1 MKMKIR
7 FLIGTAVLCVLCF
20 LPSFAGCRRGAASS
34 EPSSI
39 PETTSSRAGE
49 TSSTSAADGPPFTRK
64 NLPRLDGST
73 ANIPMAALMVQ
84 RLLGVSAEE
93 ADTLIDFS
101 TTPNAYLAL
110 IEKEADLLLVY
121 EADESIK
128 KQIQQSGV
136 ELEYHPIGRDALVF
150 LTNQENPVIS
160 LTTRQIQDIYQGKI
174 TNWSALGGE
183 DKTIEAYQRPEKS
196 GSQAL
201 MVKLVMKDLPL
212 MEAPTDRYPA
222 GMGDLIDV
230 LATYENKGNA
240 LGYSV
245 YYYASNM
252 YALPELRL
260 LAVDGVTPSS
270 ETIADASYPFLN
282 EFYAV
287 IRKSEPENGSTR
299 RLLNWVLSDEGKQAM
314 EDAGYVS
321 VS

>member
-1 MKMKIR
+1 MKMKKR

-49 TSSTSAADGPPFTRK
+49 TSSTGAADGPPFTRK

-160 LTTRQIQDIYQGKI
+160 LTTRQIQDIYRGKI

>member
-1 MKMKIR
+1 MKMKKR

-201 MVKLVMKDLPL
+201 RVKLVMKDLPL

-230 LATYENKGNA
+230 LATYENKG
-240 LGYSV
+240 V
-245 YYYASNM
+245 V
-252 YALPELRL
+252 
-260 LAVDGVTPSS
+260 LAPLHTG
-270 ETIADASYPFLN
+270 
-282 EFYAV
+282 
-287 IRKSEPENGSTR
+287 
-299 RLLNWVLSDEGKQAM
+299 
-314 EDAGYVS
+314 
-321 VS
+321 

>member
-1 MKMKIR
+1 MKRKKTKKRI
-7 FLIGTAVLCVLCF
+7 LAGTAALCVLCLS
-20 LPSFAGCRRGAASS
+20 LPFSGCRRSAALS
-34 EPSSI
+34 EPSDN
-39 PETTSSRAGE
+39 AE
-49 TSSTSAADGPPFTRK
+49 TSSAVKTSPTGTPFTRN

-84 RLLGVSAEE
+84 RLLGVPAEE

-110 IEKEADLLLVY
+110 IQREADLLLVY

-128 KQIQQSGV
+128 QQIRESGV

-150 LTNQENPVIS
+150 LTNQGNPVAS
-160 LTTRQIQDIYQGKI
+160 LTTQQIQDVYQGKI

-183 DKTIEAYQRPEKS
+183 DKAIEAYQRPEKS

-212 MEAPTDRYPA
+212 MKAPTDRYPA
-222 GMGDLIDV
+222 AMGGLIDV
-230 LATYENKGNA
+230 LATYENTANA

-245 YYYASNM
+245 YYYASSM
-252 YALPELRL
+252 YNLPGLKL

-287 IRKSEPENGSTR
+287 IRKNESENGRTR
-299 RLLNWVLSDEGKQAM
+299 RLLNWVLSDEGKQAIT
-314 EDAGYVS
+314 DAGYVS